1 MDNNSLFWI
10 SSITKHLQLNISS
23 FIYCSMDDSLRAHI
37 HMRIADPTVLLP
49 RDRSQTWWKTR
60 SNRSTD
66 SRSARRDHRLFPLRQ
81 VSRVPSKELPRAIMI
96 MATVAE
102 SPNPC

>member
-1 MDNNSLFWI
+1 
-10 SSITKHLQLNISS
+10 
-23 FIYCSMDDSLRAHI
+23 MDDSLRAHI
-37 HMRIADPTVLLP
+37 HIRIADPTVLLP